1 MTFPLYSIMMRGRKP
16 AGVKSDTLCLSLR
29 FLSLCWLG
37 GCPLEPQILILVL
50 INDRNITLNLD
61 KMRSTKLSIRV
72 SALEQLK
79 IVEDAHKS
87 SMAVSSFARKKILGE
102 PINQISIP
110 EINLETYKAIVDLKK
125 EINAVGRN
133 LNQVAKFLQ
142 SRSAAPAS
150 LISSIDDAHEEIK
163 RANQILGKIQIYSV
177 GVGS

>member
-1 MTFPLYSIMMRGRKP
+1 
-16 AGVKSDTLCLSLR
+16 
-29 FLSLCWLG
+29 
-37 GCPLEPQILILVL
+37 
-50 INDRNITLNLD
+50 
-61 KMRSTKLSIRV
+61 MRSTKLSIRV